1 MQTPIDA
8 SIVLSL
14 KQQIDHYDNRGP
26 FCISPEGEEQLYEGI
41 EKYEGKR
48 YASAKTYIADYKL
61 NIDPAASSDPQFF
74 RKKFIEYIQ
83 NHPFPQYNDDPAIRK
98 TRPEEA
104 TTDMEHFFGK
114 QGTELYQLA
123 LEEEMNS
130 KEFRNAV
137 VIKSTT
143 HFDGP
148 KWVERPVV
156 VVGGPSA
163 SGKSFAAQA
172 AVEKAKEFLAADY
185 SDMSGNHVIAAD
197 GGIVRE
203 VSQMRKLVIQLANNQ
218 GYTGVKDL
226 YKKSKNYMEGVK
238 DCVREAAF
246 LTPELGV
253 VIPETFSDPLKG
265 KKLLKDIER
274 LDNTKHIF
282 TRVVGHEETNFK
294 KVVAFMGSRRAWK
307 TDNFNQEALDLNKSG
322 LAESKAYGKGGFR
335 WGNLFSE
342 KAENWFRNNSKD
354 KLYMRITNDLILL
367 KPDPNQPGNWIV
379 ANQDD
384 EGARL
389 FSEKAYKEWKALTS
403 GHGPDPDA
411 VLSPKPSLIDYC
423 KAHSKSQITT
433 SPQID
438 FLVAQKK
445 VEQKIALGHQKINKL
460 MTQNPVNEEK
470 IRCLKTREAFLE
482 GILNFSLKN
491 LDRYEDIGQM
501 KAQVEDQLF
510 ALKIDHNAKKIL
522 SKRTMNTVNE
532 FIETLDKASKEF
544 ENNPT
549 FFEKSNNTV
558 FFKRK
563 YNEVLKQ
570 LENVDQQEEPT
581 TPNGPF

>member
-8 SIVLSL
+8 SIVRSL
-14 KQQIDHYDNRGP
+14 QQQLDQYDNRGP
-26 FCISPEGEEQLYEGI
+26 FCISPDGEAQLYEGI
-41 EKYEGKR
+41 EKYEGTR
-48 YASAKTYIADYKL
+48 YASAKSYIERYHL
-61 NIDPAASSDPQFF
+61 NIDPNASSDPQFF
-74 RKKFIEYIQ
+74 RKKFIDYIQ

-104 TTDMEHFFGK
+104 TTTMEQFFGK
-114 QGTELYQLA
+114 QGAELYQLA
-123 LEEEMNS
+123 LEEEMHS
-130 KEFRNAV
+130 KDYRNAV
-137 VIKSTT
+137 VIKSTS

-148 KWVERPVV
+148 KWLERPVV

-218 GYTGVKDL
+218 GYTGVEDL
-226 YKKSKNYMEGVK
+226 YKKSKKYMESVK

-246 LTPELGV
+246 LSPELGV
-253 VIPETFSDPLKG
+253 VIPETFTDPLKG
-265 KKLLKDIER
+265 KKLLKQIEK

-282 TRVVGHEETNFK
+282 TRVVGHNDTVFK

-322 LAESKAYGKGGFR
+322 LAESKAYGKGGFK
-335 WGNLFSE
+335 WGKFFSKE
-342 KAENWFRNNSKD
+342 AEDWFRHKSKD
-354 KLYMRITNDLILL
+354 KLYMHITNDLILL
-367 KPDPNQPGNWIV
+367 KPDPNQPGNWID
-379 ANQDD
+379 ANQNDD
-384 EGARL
+384 GARL

-403 GHGPDPDA
+403 GPDPDA
-411 VLSPKPSLIDYC
+411 ALSPKPSLIDYC

-460 MTQNPVNEEK
+460 MTQTPVNEEK

-482 GILNFSLKN
+482 GIMNFSLKN
-491 LDRYEDIGQM
+491 LDRLEDIGQM
-501 KAQVEDQLF
+501 KAQVEEQLF
-510 ALKIDHNAKKIL
+510 TLRIDHNAKKIL

-532 FIETLDKASKEF
+532 FIETLDKATKEF
-544 ENNPT
+544 ENNPN
-549 FFEKSNNTV
+549 FYEKSNNTV

-570 LENVDQQEEPT
+570 LENIDQQEEQT

>member
-8 SIVLSL
+8 SIVRSL
-14 KQQIDHYDNRGP
+14 QQQLDQYDNRGP
-26 FCISPEGEEQLYEGI
+26 FCISPDGEAQLYEGI
-41 EKYEGKR
+41 EKYEGTR
-48 YASAKTYIADYKL
+48 YASAKSYIERYHL
-61 NIDPAASSDPQFF
+61 NIDPNASSDPQFF
-74 RKKFIEYIQ
+74 RKKFIDYIQ

-104 TTDMEHFFGK
+104 TTTMEQFFGK
-114 QGTELYQLA
+114 QGAELYQLA
-123 LEEEMNS
+123 LEEEMHS
-130 KEFRNAV
+130 KDYRNAV
-137 VIKSTT
+137 VIKSTS

-148 KWVERPVV
+148 KWLERPVV

-218 GYTGVKDL
+218 GYTGVEDL
-226 YKKSKNYMEGVK
+226 YKKSKKYMESVK

-246 LTPELGV
+246 LSPELGV
-253 VIPETFSDPLKG
+253 VIPETFTDPLKG
-265 KKLLKDIER
+265 KKLLKQIEK

-282 TRVVGHEETNFK
+282 TRVVGHNDTVFK

-322 LAESKAYGKGGFR
+322 LAESKAYGKGGFK
-335 WGNLFSE
+335 WGKFFSKE
-342 KAENWFRNNSKD
+342 AEDWFRHKSKD
-354 KLYMRITNDLILL
+354 KLYMHITNDLILL
-367 KPDPNQPGNWIV
+367 KPDPNQPGNWID
-379 ANQDD
+379 ANQNDD
-384 EGARL
+384 GARL
-389 FSEKAYKEWKALTS
+389 FSEKAYKEWKVLTS
-403 GHGPDPDA
+403 GPDPDA
-411 VLSPKPSLIDYC
+411 ALSPKPSLIDYC

-460 MTQNPVNEEK
+460 MTKNSVNEEK
-470 IRCLKTREAFLE
+470 IRCLKMREALLD
-482 GILNFSLKN
+482 GIASFSLQN
-491 LDRYEDIGQM
+491 LDNWKDIVQI
-501 KAQVEDQLF
+501 KAQVEDQL
-510 ALKIDHNAKKIL
+510 LMLSMDHNAKKIL
-522 SKRTMNTVNE
+522 SKNTRNIVNE
-532 FIETLDKASKEF
+532 FIETLDKATKEF

-549 FFEKSNNTV
+549 FYEKSNNTV

-570 LENVDQQEEPT
+570 LENVDQQEEQASPYNPT
-581 TPNGPF
+581 